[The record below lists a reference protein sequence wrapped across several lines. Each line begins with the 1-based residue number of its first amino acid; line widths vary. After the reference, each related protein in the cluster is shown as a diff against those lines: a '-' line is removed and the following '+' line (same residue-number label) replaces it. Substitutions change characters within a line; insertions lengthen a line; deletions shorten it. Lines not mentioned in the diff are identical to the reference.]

1 LLVVA
6 DESLVA
12 PVCLSLRLDW
22 LSRSHL
28 LQIERPAVQVFE
40 PNPLLEISLKYITS

>member
-6 DESLVA
+6 DESRVD

-22 LSRSHL
+22 LSRDRW
-28 LQIERPAVQVFE
+28 QIERPAVQVFE
-40 PNPLLEISLKYITS
+40 QNPLLEISLKYITS

>member
-12 PVCLSLRLDW
+12 QVCLSLKLDW
-22 LSRSHL
+22 LSRDRW
-28 LQIERPAVQVFE
+28 QIERPPVQVFE
-40 PNPLLEISLKYITS
+40 PNPILEISLKYISS

>member
-22 LSRSHL
+22 LSRDHW
-28 LQIERPAVQVFE
+28 QIERPAVQVFE
-40 PNPLLEISLKYITS
+40 QNPLLEISLKYITS